1 MSKPFSQR
9 PRKLLS
15 NLLYFVPALIVFAV
29 AGLVHHPL
37 MLALLLVAD
46 ALTLAAVCLA
56 IGVDLE
62 STFARSVL
70 RRGSAYFILL
80 VAYTAFT
87 ALVMGYPLYLL
98 LHDHSLEATLL
109 LSTAAF
115 VVLLA
120 VWSLWPAFGFVFV
133 LNDAYPDNRRSGTFT
148 AITRC
153 LGFARH
159 LTAANDVFFVSGL
172 AVSLAL
178 AVLAQGALALT
189 AMGVLLPDEFRGV
202 ALAVY
207 AIAIAPLAHWLI
219 ARRSLRALLA
229 ERRRAQRER
238 GVEKITLSES
248 ITPTPAP
255 PATRAAH
262 EPVLADLN
270 ATLLRSVRA
279 CQTEAALAAL
289 TRGADPNH
297 VPDAGERD
305 QRSVVVLA
313 CVSPDLRLLRG
324 LIAKGADVN
333 RIHAGLPP
341 LIAATRDSHQGRPDA
356 VMTLLTNGA
365 DPRCVDS
372 QGNTPL
378 HYAARAAQPIV
389 AALLCD
395 AAAPIDA
402 VNHDGQTPLA
412 IACAAGSRD
421 LVRFL
426 LERHASP
433 AVERAQPAL
442 IAAAASSDD
451 DPELIKLLLK
461 HKAQVDA
468 SDALGRTALMTAAL
482 HGNADIAAVLL
493 KAGAQVDRADAHGT
507 TALMEAARSGITDV
521 LDALAAHAP
530 EAEHADHLGRTA
542 LMLACQ
548 SAQADESSVRR
559 LLGLGTSR
567 QTTTPDGKRAV
578 DFAAAAGRWNIVS
591 LLDPDYLLPANIDG
605 AATPAA
611 STREDSPAHL
621 LDALRF
627 AHWHIVDNFASTLRD
642 WPMTQRAQ
650 LFFDLADHGDAS
662 ARTWL
667 LNHGLDANARLADG
681 TSLLS
686 ALLARLPGSLDAAC
700 ELVAAGAQATGADV
714 LDGVFAAL
722 GADSAPRAALETL
735 ALAMIERGA
744 DMFAANANA
753 ETPLARAVARGSL
766 RIANALLDRGVDIN
780 ARDRQGRTPLFAALG
795 LPTEHALALTCALI
809 RAGADPE
816 LAAANG
822 ETPLGLALTSSQ
834 SDLRQWL
841 HWTQWKLPKRALRD
855 ADLPAAANLGD
866 IAAVDKLLELGTP
879 IDAFDAQSATALLR
893 AAGAGHV
900 DLVVHLIERGAQ
912 VDRAARS
919 GATPLSAAVSA
930 RRGAVVAAM
939 LERNIVVDQRLPGGV
954 TALMIAAGLGY
965 PEIVARL
972 LARGADANAQ
982 DERGTRPMHA
992 AAQFAFANR
1001 DTARARRVLE
1011 LLIEKGADLDAADAK
1026 GKTALLLLLGARAEP
1041 GSASDQQHVQALL
1054 SLFLIGRA
1062 DVNLQ
1067 DERGVSPLHACAMH
1081 GLLLPARAL
1090 LAARA
1095 DPECRDVLER
1105 TPREVA
1111 ALLGYV
1117 DVAAELT
1124 VRVPT
1129 AMPMPGQPAALR

>member
-1 MSKPFSQR
+1 MSKPFPQH

-15 NLLYFVPALIVFAV
+15 NLLYFVPALALFAV

-46 ALTLAAVCLA
+46 ALTFAAVCQA

-62 STFARSVL
+62 ATFARSIL
-70 RRGSAYFILL
+70 LRGSAYLILL
-80 VAYTAFT
+80 VAYTALT

-120 VWSLWPAFGFVFV
+120 LWSLWPAFGFVFV
-133 LNDAYPDNRRSGTFT
+133 LNDADPDNRRSGIYT
-148 AITRC
+148 AIARC

-159 LTAANDVFFVSGL
+159 LTAANDVFFFSGL
-172 AVSLAL
+172 TVSLAL
-178 AVLAQGALALT
+178 AVLAHGALALT
-189 AMGVLLPDEFRGV
+189 AMGTLLPDEFRGV
-202 ALAVY
+202 ALGVY

-229 ERRRAQRER
+229 ERRRAHRER
-238 GVEKITLSES
+238 GVKKIALSEPVA
-248 ITPTPAP
+248 PTRAP
-255 PATRAAH
+255 PATKAAH
-262 EPVLADLN
+262 EPPLADLN

-297 VPDAGERD
+297 VPEADERD
-305 QRSVVVLA
+305 QRSVIVLA

-442 IAAAASSDD
+442 IAAAASADD

-468 SDALGRTALMTAAL
+468 CDALGRTALMTAAL
-482 HGNADIAAVLL
+482 HGNADIAAALL

-530 EAEHADHLGRTA
+530 EAEQADHLGRTA

-548 SAQADESSVRR
+548 SAQADESCVRR
-559 LLGLGTSR
+559 LLGLGASR

-578 DFAAAAGRWNIVS
+578 DFAAVAGRWNIVG
-591 LLDPDYLLPANIDG
+591 LLDPDYLLPASIDG
-605 AATPAA
+605 ITAPAVA
-611 STREDSPAHL
+611 QQDSPAHL

-642 WPMTQRAQ
+642 WPMAQRAQ
-650 LFFDLADHGDAS
+650 LYVDLADHGDAS

-667 LNHGLDANARLADG
+667 LGHGLDANAQLAEG
-681 TSLLS
+681 TSLLG
-686 ALLARLPGSLDAAC
+686 ALLARLPASLDATC
-700 ELVAAGAQATGADV
+700 ELVAAGAQATGV
-714 LDGVFAAL
+714 GMLDGVFAAL
-722 GADSAPRAALETL
+722 SADSAPRAALETL

-753 ETPLARAVARGSL
+753 ETPLARAVACGSL

-795 LPTEHALALTCALI
+795 LPAEHALALTCALI

-816 LAAANG
+816 LASANG
-822 ETPLGLALTSSQ
+822 ETPLGLALASSQ

-855 ADLPAAANLGD
+855 ADLSAAANLGD
-866 IAAVDKLLELGTP
+866 VAAVDKLLELGTP
-879 IDAFDAQSATALLR
+879 IDAFDAQGATALLR

-912 VDRAARS
+912 ADRAARS

-930 RRGAVVAAM
+930 RRDAVVAAM
-939 LERNIVVDQRLPGGV
+939 IERNIAVDQRLPGGG

-965 PEIVARL
+965 PEIAARL

-1026 GKTALLLLLGARAEP
+1026 GKTALLFLLGARAEP

-1124 VRVPT
+1124 VRMPS
-1129 AMPMPGQPAALR
+1129 AMSMPGQPAALR